1 MDKTVPAGAAY
12 LLDFIGQIEAPKG
25 YDTVY
30 GNNQNKLPKRVTSM
44 RLYEIQEAQP
54 SWTKRFGSS
63 ATGRYQFMRN
73 TLRGL
78 ITELKLSND
87 MKLDPNLQ
95 DRLAYH
101 LLRRRGYDAFV
112 FGRIDTVEFAK
123 RLAMEWASLPVL
135 KNTRGAHRNVVRGQ
149 TYYAGDGLNKSLT
162 TPERVEAALA
172 KVLELHKLAPA
183 APRVKPS
190 RTGTVATGAAAAGAG
205 VATVAAGGS
214 ETLKAVTDT
223 AEAFRP
229 VSEALS
235 GLAAVP
241 VSVWLAAALIA
252 GGAALGW
259 YLYKRSKT
267 TDGDTE

>member
-1 MDKTVPAGAAY
+1 MDKTVPAGAAF
-12 LLDFIGQIEAPKG
+12 LLDFIGKIEAPRG

-30 GNNQNKLPKRVTSM
+30 GNNQRKLPKRVTSM
-44 RLYEIQEAQP
+44 TLYEIQQAQP
-54 SWTKRFGSS
+54 RWTKQFGSS
-63 ATGRYQFMRN
+63 ATGRYQFMRD

-78 ITELKLSND
+78 ITELDLSTD
-87 MKLDPNLQ
+87 MKLDANLQ

-112 FGRIDTVEFAK
+112 FGRIDKIEFAK

-135 KNTRGAHRNVVRGQ
+135 RATKGAHRNVMRGQ
-149 TYYAGDGLNKSLT
+149 SYYNGDNLNKSLVK
-162 TPERVEAALA
+162 PEDVEIALA
-172 KVLELHKLAPA
+172 RVLDLHKQSPA

-190 RTGTVATGAAAAGAG
+190 RTVPVATGAAVSTGAAVA
-205 VATVAAGGS
+205 VATGGG